1 MIEVTRKKILVVDDE
16 QMIRDTL
23 CLLLKNSFEIETL
36 SSGEELLG
44 QIIEIK
50 PDLVFLDLILPGMD
64 GLETLKKL
72 KAIDNQVPVV
82 MLSGSNTVKSAVT
95 SMKLGAIDYVHKPFD
110 VEELS
115 ELIANIFLIKSTEK
129 SIPDLSNCEN
139 ASLGSSFKI
148 IGESPAILA
157 VLDKVKLI
165 SNHKTTALISG
176 ESGTGKELIARQ
188 IHNLSAQS
196 TAPFVALNCAAI
208 PENLIEAE
216 LFGYE
221 KGAFTGADQVKLG
234 LVEMAD
240 QGTLFLDEIGELPL
254 ALQVKLLR
262 FLQGQEFFR
271 LGSSKSR
278 KVDVRII
285 TATNQNLE
293 KMVEQGTFRQDL
305 FYRINVV
312 HLELPALRT
321 RGNDWELIAD
331 YFHEKFAKKY
341 QKSVLKFSADCW
353 QVIAN
358 YPWPGNVRELENV
371 MEGAYAL
378 SNSAVIEVEHLP
390 ARIRPHLASNKLNTS
405 IEVSSDNLD
414 LLEAGQEFEK
424 TMIEKALSKT
434 NNVQTKAADLLGISR
449 RILKYKMDK
458 LGIKVS

>member
-1 MIEVTRKKILVVDDE
+1 MIEVNRKKILVVDDE

-23 CLLLKNSFEIETL
+23 SLLLKNSFEIETL
-36 SSGEELLG
+36 TSGEELLG
-44 QIIEIK
+44 QIVEIN

-72 KAIDNQVPVV
+72 KAMDNQVPVV

-95 SMKLGAIDYVHKPFD
+95 SMKLGAVDYVHKPFD

-129 SIPDLSNCEN
+129 SLPESNQHKV
-139 ASLGSSFKI
+139 SSSVEI
-148 IGESPAILA
+148 IGKSPAILA

-165 SNHKTTALISG
+165 SGHKTTALISG

-188 IHNLSAQS
+188 IHNYSANS
-196 TAPFVALNCAAI
+196 EAPFIALNCAAI

-254 ALQVKLLR
+254 NLQVKLLR

-271 LGSSKSR
+271 LGSSKVR

-312 HLELPALRT
+312 HLELPALRS

-331 YFHEKFAKKY
+331 YFHNKFSYKY
-341 QKSVLKFSADCW
+341 QKPILTFSPESSDVFKSYA
-353 QVIAN
+353 
-358 YPWPGNVRELENV
+358 WPGNVRELENV
-371 MEGAYAL
+371 LEGAYAL
-378 SNSAVIEVEHLP
+378 SNSNVIELEHLP
-390 ARIRPHLASNKLNTS
+390 ARIRPHLLSHKLNTS
-405 IEVSSDNLD
+405 IEVSSDQLD

-424 TMIEKALSKT
+424 AMIEKALLKT